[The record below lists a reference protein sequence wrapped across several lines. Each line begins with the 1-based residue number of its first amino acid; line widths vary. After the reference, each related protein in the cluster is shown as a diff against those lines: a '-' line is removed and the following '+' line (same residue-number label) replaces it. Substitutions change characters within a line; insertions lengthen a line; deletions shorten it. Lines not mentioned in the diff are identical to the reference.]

1 MNWEE
6 IRKEY
11 ETTDITLKAL
21 AEKYGIKS
29 GTLKSRKSREKWKK
43 DATLKK
49 KDAKKVAKDAS
60 KKTKSNEVVESLVE
74 SDELTDK
81 QRLFCIYYIK
91 SFNATQAAINAGY
104 AADSAHVEGNR
115 LLRNAKVAEEIKY
128 LKGAMAQK
136 VFLDAM
142 DVLNEYIKMAF
153 ADITDF
159 ITFYRKDIVTGEVE
173 ALLNSDDLSVKDI
186 VPMLQSSN
194 EVYFKDMDQVD
205 GRMIS
210 EVKKSKDGIS
220 IKLHDKMKALEK
232 LERYFDL
239 LPDQHKRMIETAKS
253 ELDQKKYELDKRRV
267 ELSER
272 EQQNKE
278 W

>member
-11 ETTDITLKAL
+11 ETTDITLKDL
-21 AEKYGIKS
+21 AEKHNLKL

-43 DATLKK
+43 DATIK
-49 KDAKKVAKDAS
+49 KKVAKDAS
-60 KKTKSNEVVESLVE
+60 KKNKAVKSLVE
-74 SDELTDK
+74 SDQLTDK
-81 QRLFCIYYIK
+81 QRLFCIHYVK

-115 LLRNAKVAEEIKY
+115 QLRNVKVSQEIKR
-128 LKGAMAQK
+128 LKGAMVEE
-136 VFLDAM
+136 VFLDGM
-142 DVLNEYIKMAF
+142 DVLNEYIKIAF

-159 ITFYRKDIVTGEVE
+159 ITFFRKDIVTGNVE
-173 ALLNSDDLSVKDI
+173 ALLNSDLSVKDI

-232 LERYFDL
+232 LEKYFDL
-239 LPDQHKRMIETAKS
+239 LPDQHKRMLETAKS
-253 ELDQKKYELDKRRV
+253 ELDQKKYELDKRIV
-267 ELSER
+267 ELR
-272 EQQNKE
+272 EKQQE
-278 W
+278 SDVW